1 MSPGQRHAA
10 LALMLAS
17 IFAACPALASEP
29 QQVVQQLYGEPST
42 ALDAGRVEGYF
53 SADLAGAMRV
63 RRIEPASFDYRY
75 GLEDMRI
82 SDLQLVTDVDHDH
95 ARVVAV
101 FKNYG
106 KANSVDWTLCRRPD
120 GDWRITDASSNTGPA
135 AWDLRQ
141 LLGLAPQDGRC

>member
-1 MSPGQRHAA
+1 
-10 LALMLAS
+10 MLAS
-17 IFAACPALASEP
+17 IFAAAPAMATEP
-29 QQVVQQLYGEPST
+29 QQVVQQLYGEAST
-42 ALDAGRVEGYF
+42 SIDAGRARDYF
-53 SADLAGAMRV
+53 SADLAGAFRV
-63 RRIEPASFDYRY
+63 RRIAPASFDYRY

-82 SDLQLVTDVDHDH
+82 TELQLVTDVDHDR

-120 GDWRITDASSNTGPA
+120 GDWRITDAASNTGPA

-141 LLGLAPQDGRC
+141 LLGLPAQNAQC